1 MDNYFQ
7 IIPQEVITSLS
18 KNLDQKSL
26 CNLIMCSKE
35 FKELCDTNDIWKY
48 HYYRTIKHKWR
59 IKEDSVHTGGYNF
72 HHQQYLYEY
81 YDDTGKKHIIKSNS
95 DPSARHI
102 ILSSGRVWP
111 PSPTQ
116 CLSCSPEKYKNL
128 KFIRSLGCKPYIFPY
143 PYTYHPVDRTIRTG
157 CMCYQFNDIK
167 NEGFVYSKPPD
178 EVMDMAAWKKDIYE
192 KWKTYNESKGL
203 NKLCQDPLHYDI
215 DTLDIPSS
223 HREFKNYKKVIIKK
237 LYTQNKKSP
246 LSNKFKRDKKTEEIN
261 IARLKK
267 RIESSQNQIIKADQ
281 NIEKEKNKSER
292 LKIALE
298 SMK

>member
-1 MDNYFQ
+1 MENYFQ
-7 IIPQEVITSLS
+7 IIPQEVITSLA

-48 HYYRTIKHKWR
+48 HYYRTIKHKWQ
-59 IKEDSVHTGGYNF
+59 INEDSVHTGGYNDR
-72 HHQQYLYEY
+72 HQQYLYEY
-81 YDDTGKKHIIKSNS
+81 YDDTGEKHMIKSNS
-95 DPSARHI
+95 SASARHI
-102 ILSSGRVWP
+102 IVS
-111 PSPTQ
+111 SPTM

-143 PYTYHPVDRTIRTG
+143 PYTYHPVDRTILTG

-167 NEGFVYSKPPD
+167 NEGFVYAKPPD
-178 EVMDMAAWKKDIYE
+178 EVMDLAAWKKDIYE
-192 KWKTYNESKGL
+192 KWKKYNESKGL
-203 NKLCQDPLHYDI
+203 HNLCQDPLHYDI

-223 HREFKNYKKVIIKK
+223 CRGFKNYKKVIIKK

-246 LSNKFKRDKKTEEIN
+246 LSNKFIRDKKTEERN
-261 IARLKK
+261 IARLKM
-267 RIESSQNQIIKADQ
+267 RIEYSQNKILKSEQ